1 MEKKDESKEA
11 DEEDDTTEVPKTK
24 DETSNEKDDTKEEE
38 DNKEDTPEAQG
49 KDLIVNGDF
58 EDGLSNWY
66 MNKGSFEIDSTNVYS
81 GSNSVLLTDRSST
94 WNGVE
99 QIIDVGK
106 VKQGAKYQVSCYAKI
121 KGDVESDHIK
131 VTFRITDNNEK
142 RHYLPG
148 EHNGHEH
155 GVINN
160 STWTYFEGY
169 ATIDV
174 PGEIAS
180 AMLYVEGPGGGVEY
194 WVDDVSAVEVE

>member
-1 MEKKDESKEA
+1 
-11 DEEDDTTEVPKTK
+11 
-24 DETSNEKDDTKEEE
+24 
-38 DNKEDTPEAQG
+38 
-49 KDLIVNGDF
+49 
-58 EDGLSNWY
+58 

-81 GSNSVLLTDRSST
+81 GSNSVLLTDRTSH

-106 VKQGAKYQVSCYAKI
+106 VKQGAKYHVSCYAKI

-131 VTFRITDNNEK
+131 VTFRITDADEK
-142 RHYLPG
+142 RHYIPG

-155 GVINN
+155 GIINN

-169 ATIDV
+169 STIPNV

-180 AMLYVEGPGGGVEY
+180 AMLYVEGPGSGVEY

>member
-1 MEKKDESKEA
+1 MEVDE
-11 DEEDDTTEVPKTK
+11 EEDDTTKAPKTK
-24 DETSNEKDDTKEEE
+24 DEASNEEDDTKEEE

-81 GSNSVLLTDRSST
+81 GRNSVLLTDRSST

-99 QIIDVGK
+99 QTIDVGK
-106 VKQGAKYQVSCYAKI
+106 VKQGAKYLVSCYAKI

-155 GVINN
+155 GIINN

-174 PGEIAS
+174 PGEVAS

>member
-1 MEKKDESKEA
+1 
-11 DEEDDTTEVPKTK
+11 
-24 DETSNEKDDTKEEE
+24 
-38 DNKEDTPEAQG
+38 
-49 KDLIVNGDF
+49 
-58 EDGLSNWY
+58 
-66 MNKGSFEIDSTNVYS
+66 
-81 GSNSVLLTDRSST
+81 
-94 WNGVE
+94 VE
-99 QIIDVGK
+99 QTIDAGK
-106 VKQGAKYQVSCYAKI
+106 VKQGAKYHVSCYAKI

-131 VTFRITDNNEK
+131 VTFRITDANEK
-142 RHYLPG
+142 RHYIPG

-155 GVINN
+155 GIINN